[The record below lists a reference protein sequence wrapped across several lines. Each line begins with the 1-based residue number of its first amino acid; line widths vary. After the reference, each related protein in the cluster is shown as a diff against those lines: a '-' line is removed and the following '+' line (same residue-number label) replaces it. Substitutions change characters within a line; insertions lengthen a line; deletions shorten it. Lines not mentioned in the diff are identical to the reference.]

1 MVYKPFFS
9 GIYLISQTLWL
20 IWSLPQ
26 EPFLSGLGISRG
38 SWVVG
43 TKFSIKFSF
52 EKSLDLSNFGKAAHE
67 HFGKF

>member
-38 SWVVG
+38 S
-43 TKFSIKFSF
+43 
-52 EKSLDLSNFGKAAHE
+52 
-67 HFGKF
+67 